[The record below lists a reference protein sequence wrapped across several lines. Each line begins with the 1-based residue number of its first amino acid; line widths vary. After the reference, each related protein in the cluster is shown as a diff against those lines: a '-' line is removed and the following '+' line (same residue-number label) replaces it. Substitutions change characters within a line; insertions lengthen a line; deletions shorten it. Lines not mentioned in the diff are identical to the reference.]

1 MKKGKQIGFILLAS
15 LMMLALLYTCN
26 KKDRPRDREEDTV
39 EQNDTAN
46 PINKTESTS
55 VELEPEKEIIPE
67 VQEKVAL
74 VEEFKKGNK
83 QKGYYVAPIDGPILL
98 SGTFGEL
105 RNNHFHA
112 GLDIRTG
119 GVQGKS
125 VKAAA
130 SGYISRIKVSAGGY
144 GKALYIQ
151 HPNGTTT
158 VYGHLK
164 M

>member
-74 VEEFKKGNK
+74 VEEFKK
-83 QKGYYVAPIDGPILL
+83 
-98 SGTFGEL
+98 
-105 RNNHFHA
+105 
-112 GLDIRTG
+112 
-119 GVQGKS
+119 
-125 VKAAA
+125 
-130 SGYISRIKVSAGGY
+130 
-144 GKALYIQ
+144 
-151 HPNGTTT
+151 
-158 VYGHLK
+158 
-164 M
+164 